1 VAQLAVPNPLEQF
14 DIESWVSLTL
24 SGVDFSFTNVAFFMV
39 ITVVLSS
46 VFLYVTSSG
55 RRLVPTRMQSVAE
68 LCYEFV
74 ARTLRETTGGAGM
87 RFFPLVF
94 SLFVFILV
102 ANCLSL
108 FPYFYTVNA
117 QVIVTVALAMLVIL
131 TVIICGFYRNGLRF
145 LKIFAPSGVP
155 VAIMP
160 LIILIEVFSFL
171 SRPLSLSIRLF
182 ANMVAGHIA
191 WEVFAGFVVAL
202 AALGPLGVGGAVLPL
217 ILAVAIAALELLVAC
232 LQAYVFAILTCIYLN
247 DALHTEH

>member
-1 VAQLAVPNPLEQF
+1 M
-14 DIESWVSLTL
+14 
-24 SGVDFSFTNVAFFMV
+24 DFSFTNVALFMV

-46 VFLYVTSSG
+46 VFLYATSSG
-55 RRLVPTRMQSVAE
+55 RRLVPTPMQSVAE

-74 ARTLRETTGGAGM
+74 ARTLRETTGAQGM

-102 ANCLSL
+102 SNCLSL

-117 QVIVTVALAMLVIL
+117 QLVVTAALSLLVIG
-131 TVIICGFYRNGLRF
+131 VVVVYGFYHNGLRF
-145 LKIFAPSGVP
+145 LKVFVPSGVP
-155 VAIMP
+155 IALIP
-160 LIILIEVFSFL
+160 LVTLIEVFSFL
-171 SRPLSLSIRLF
+171 SRPLSLAIRLF

-202 AALGPLGVGGAVLPL
+202 AALGPLGIAGAVLPML
-217 ILAVAIAALELLVAC
+217 LAIAIAALELLVAC